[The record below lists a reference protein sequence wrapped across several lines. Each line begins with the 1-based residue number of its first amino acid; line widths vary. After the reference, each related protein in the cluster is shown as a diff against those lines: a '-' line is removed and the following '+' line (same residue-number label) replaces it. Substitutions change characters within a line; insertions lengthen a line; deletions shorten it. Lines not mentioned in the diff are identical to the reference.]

1 MLKANNRDVNYK
13 DKSSSYINDNLARKA
28 YVNTSPVHKEKEDEK
43 VKRVERTVTEK
54 QPRRMFG
61 ASVGFAFAALMMVA
75 VAVVFQVVISFIN
88 LNIDASSKA
97 KQVASLRKQVQTATM
112 ENDNYEMSINSSI
125 DYNTIYNI
133 ATQELGMVY
142 ASNNQIVTYTPA
154 DSEFVVQYKDIK

>member
-1 MLKANNRDVNYK
+1 MLKANNTDVNYK
-13 DKSSSYINDNLARKA
+13 EKSSSYINDNLAREA

-43 VKRVERTVTEK
+43 IKRVERERTQK